1 MSYQHYP
8 VLLWKDSAGFT
19 TAALVDPDGDACG
32 LPPVVSYS
40 ASSKAALVEVRETLQ
55 WRQQQFPWFES
66 SVIRDSQLIFVKV
79 EVRPE
84 YRFEEK
90 VFPCPRT
97 SMLRVEVVDTEHE
110 HGVRFAVVPRLGVEF
125 YYTQGDLSDLV
136 RHYVRERMS
145 GLSPHQLARFE
156 PVTEVRLES
165 LAVRLPR
172 ESKPQRQL
180 ELPELSAIAEPMGSK
195 ALRTLYNRP
204 YGRDAEVEEL
214 ALRLQGPG
222 CVLLVGEQGSG
233 KTSLL
238 LEAARKLEK
247 ASDRDKTK
255 DPRRHWLTRGARMI
269 AGMRYLGEWEE
280 RTEQV
285 IAELSEV
292 DGVLCVEGLQ
302 ELIQS
307 GGRTPESG
315 IAAFLTPYIER
326 GELRMVAEATPS
338 ELDACRRLLP
348 GFVDLFSILSLK
360 EFTNEQALR
369 VLGRVKELWDSRYR
383 LEVDESVNSEC
394 HRLHQRFLPY
404 HAFPG
409 RCSRF
414 LGQLYEHAARSA
426 IKVDRGLVVER
437 FSAETGLPSRFL
449 QDDIP
454 LPSEEVLEFFSQ
466 RVVGQP
472 QACQSAAHLVGRF
485 KAGLNDPE
493 KPLGVLFFCGP
504 TGVGKTEM
512 AKALAEMFFGAVAV
526 GESRLVRLDMS
537 EYASGSAALRLLGT
551 HARPGEL
558 IRKVREQPFSVIL
571 LDEFEK
577 AHPDVF
583 DLLMGVCDEGR
594 LSDLWGRVTTF
605 RSSVIVMTSNLGVSS
620 LAPIGFNQQR
630 PPSYVTEVMNYF
642 RPEFFNRIDEVVSFS
657 PLDPR
662 AIRLIAQ
669 QELSSASRREVLE
682 RRQLRLRWTEAVVTY
697 LCERGYDAR
706 YGARPLKRV
715 FDEQVMAPLARLL
728 VEHPDLR
735 AVAIDLECDGEKI
748 LVG

>member
-19 TAALVDPDGDACG
+19 TAALIDPDRDTCG
-32 LPPVVSYS
+32 LPPMVAYS
-40 ASSKAALVEVRETLQ
+40 DSSKTALAEVREALQ
-55 WRQQQFPWFES
+55 WRQRQFPWFEP

-97 SMLRVEVVDTEHE
+97 FTLRVEVVDTEHE
-110 HGVRFAVVPRLGVEF
+110 HGVRFAAVPRLSVEF

-136 RHYVRERMS
+136 RHYARERMS

-156 PVTEVRLES
+156 PVTEVQLES
-165 LAVRLPR
+165 LSVRLPR
-172 ESKPQRQL
+172 EGKQQRQL
-180 ELPELSAIAEPMGSK
+180 ELPQLSAVAEPMGSK
-195 ALRTLYNRP
+195 ALRALYNRP
-204 YGRDAEVEEL
+204 YGREAEVEEL

-247 ASDRDKTK
+247 TSDPDKTK
-255 DPRRHWLTRGARMI
+255 DPRRHWVTRGARLI

-307 GGRTPESG
+307 GGHTPESG
-315 IAAFLTPYIER
+315 VAAFLTPYIER
-326 GELRMVAEATPS
+326 GDLRLVAEATPT

-348 GFVDLFSILSLK
+348 GFVDLFSILSLRALS
-360 EFTNEQALR
+360 NEEALR

-383 LEVDESVNSEC
+383 LEVDERVIAEC

-414 LGQLYEHAARSA
+414 LGQLYEHASRSA
-426 IKVDRGLVVER
+426 VKIDRGLVVER

-449 QDDIP
+449 QDDVP
-454 LPSEEVLEFFSQ
+454 LPSEEVLEFFSH
-466 RVVGQP
+466 RVVGQL
-472 QACQSAAHLVGRF
+472 QACRSVTHLVSRF

-512 AKALAEMFFGAVAV
+512 AKALAEMFFGAAV
-526 GESRLVRLDMS
+526 GEESRLVRLDMS
-537 EYASGSAALRLLGT
+537 EYGGDSAALRLLGT

-558 IRKVREQPFSVIL
+558 IRKVREQAFSVIL

-594 LSDLWGRVTTF
+594 LTDLWGRVTTF

-620 LAPIGFNQQR
+620 LAPIGFKQER
-630 PPSYVTEVMNYF
+630 TPSFVAEVMNYF
-642 RPEFFNRIDEVVSFS
+642 RPEFFNRIDEVVSFDPLS
-657 PLDPR
+657 PET
-662 AIRLIAQ
+662 IRTIAHYQ
-669 QELSSASRREVLE
+669 LASAARRDVLE
-682 RRQLRLRWTEAVVTY
+682 RRQLRLRWSEAVVTY

-706 YGARPLKRV
+706 YGARPLKRL

-735 AVAIDLECDGEKI
+735 DVAIDLECDGDQI